1 MPPIPW
7 TPPDPDPGMRGP
19 IALCRRAVGRMGRAA
34 AALAVL
40 ALPAQAFPAVDALA
54 GRPPVRQSD
63 SLRCTDDGRD
73 CVRLGHYAADVCM
86 LIERNAVQ
94 RNLDP
99 NFLARL
105 LWKES
110 RFEPAAISPAGA
122 LGIAQFMPGTAD
134 LYDLKDPF
142 NPAEAI
148 HKSAWYLRYLT
159 DMFGNIGLAAIAYNG
174 GENRAA
180 RFIAERGTL
189 PYETQDYVEAI
200 TGHNAWRWRDNPPAA
215 SEVKIALNT
224 DMEFRPACEK
234 LAGDRQLRE
243 FITQPRV
250 RPWGVILA
258 SHPSRSGAQQQAA
271 RLNRSL
277 RPILGD
283 RQIGFVRKRIS
294 GQPRAVYTAQ
304 VGYDSKSEANAF
316 CQRLRQVG
324 GRCIVLKN

>member
-1 MPPIPW
+1 M
-7 TPPDPDPGMRGP
+7 TVLRSL
-19 IALCRRAVGRMGRAA
+19 LC
-34 AALAVL
+34 AALLL
-40 ALPAQAFPAVDALA
+40 AQPAPLQARPAVDAIE
-54 GRPPVRQSD
+54 GRPPPAQSEN
-63 SLRCTDDGRD
+63 LRCTDDGRD
-73 CVRLGHYAADVCM
+73 CVRLEHYAADVCK
-86 LIERNAVQ
+86 LIERNAAQ
-94 RNLDP
+94 RDLDP

-110 RFEPAAISPAGA
+110 RFEPGAISPAGA

-134 LYDLKDPF
+134 LYDLNDPF
-142 NPAEAI
+142 NPAQAI
-148 HKSAWYLRYLT
+148 HKSAWYLRHLT

-189 PYETQDYVEAI
+189 PYETQDYVESI
-200 TGHNAWRWRDNPPAA
+200 TGHNAWRWRDNPPPAT
-215 SEVKIALNT
+215 EVALALNG
-224 DMEFRPACEK
+224 DMAFRPACEK

-243 FITQPRV
+243 FMTQPSV
-250 RPWGVILA
+250 RPWGVIVA

-271 RLNRSL
+271 RLNRTL

-304 VGYDSKSEANAF
+304 IGYDSKAEASAF
-316 CQRLRQVG
+316 CLRLRQVG